1 MLLIAGVLI
10 VLATIYLLIRQ
21 YENRMVLFCAA
32 VAMFLLA
39 GNPMGV
45 FKSFTDAIRENTQI
59 IEPIIAVMGFSW
71 VMKITECDKHLI
83 LLLAKS
89 LRRPGPFLIPGATLV
104 TLAVNTSIT
113 SAAGCSAAVGAIL
126 IPLLMAK
133 GVHPAMAG
141 AAVFAGTFSAMLNP
155 GFAQV
160 VVIADVAKT
169 TPIAVI
175 RNHTAVVIICGVI
188 GALVLGGL
196 AFCWKEYKGYTSKG
210 AITDDVETFHV
221 NLVKAAVP
229 VLPLAL
235 LLLGNTGV
243 VPAFKQLGIS
253 HAMIIGVF
261 VAFLVTWKNPGALCK
276 AFWDG
281 AGYAFSASI
290 GIIICA
296 LCFVGGMNAIGLI
309 KTMMDAMI
317 SNPQVAKFSSAFG
330 PFFIAVVSGS
340 GETAGIT
347 FNRAVTAHAAQFGL
361 LPMSMGSVASI
372 SGGLG
377 RAMSPV
383 AAGTIICAAY
393 DGVNPMEI
401 AKRNAPGMIVA
412 VIVLMIYMFYL

>member
-1 MLLIAGVLI
+1 
-10 VLATIYLLIRQ
+10 
-21 YENRMVLFCAA
+21 
-32 VAMFLLA
+32 
-39 GNPMGV
+39 
-45 FKSFTDAIRENTQI
+45 
-59 IEPIIAVMGFSW
+59 MGFSW

-393 DGVNPMEI
+393 AGVNPMEI